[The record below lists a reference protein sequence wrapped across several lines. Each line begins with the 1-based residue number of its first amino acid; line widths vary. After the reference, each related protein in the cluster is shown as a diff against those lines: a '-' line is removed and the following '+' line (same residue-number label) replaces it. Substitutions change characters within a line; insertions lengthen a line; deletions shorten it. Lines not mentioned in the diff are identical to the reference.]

1 MSTETAAPT
10 PAAGGSGA
18 RSGGSRRGGK
28 DSDRKRRG
36 PFSRL
41 ATYWR
46 EVVEQLSK
54 VIRPS
59 RQELITYV
67 TVVIVFVSF
76 MVALVAGIDF
86 GVTKGVL
93 ALFG

>member
-1 MSTETAAPT
+1 VSTETAAPT

-18 RSGGSRRGGK
+18 RSGRGGRDASK
-28 DSDRKRRG
+28 KRRG
-36 PFSRL
+36 PFSRI

-46 EVVEQLSK
+46 EVIEQLSK

-67 TVVIVFVSF
+67 IVVVVFVTF
-76 MVALVAGIDF
+76 MVTLVAGIDY
-86 GVTKGVL
+86 GVTRLILRV
-93 ALFG
+93 FG